1 MCSTVLGQETAI
13 IVVDV
18 QNSFCP
24 GGELAVPDGDRVVE
38 PLNAYIDR
46 VVRAGGK
53 VVATRDW
60 HPPDHVSFD
69 TRGGLWPPHCVQGSR
84 GAEFHP
90 GLQLPPEAR
99 VVSKG
104 ADPNVEAYSAFQG
117 TELASTLR
125 KEGIS
130 KLLVGGLATDYCV
143 KHTVLDALKE
153 GFEVWVL
160 ADAIRAVDVQPGDG
174 KRAIEE
180 MVTAGARL
188 LMLEDLDK
196 AQAD

>member
-18 QNSFCP
+18 QNGFCP

-38 PLNAYIDR
+38 PLNAYVDR